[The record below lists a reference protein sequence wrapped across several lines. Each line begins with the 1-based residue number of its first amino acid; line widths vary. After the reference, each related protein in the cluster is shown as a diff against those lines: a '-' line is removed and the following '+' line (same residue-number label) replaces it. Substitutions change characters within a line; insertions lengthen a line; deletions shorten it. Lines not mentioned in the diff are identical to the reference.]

1 MASCYL
7 HINKIERRKK
17 MSHRKDDGLNA
28 ARGIINAIPLAVA
41 SWGVLALVI
50 WGVMKL

>member
-1 MASCYL
+1 MASGYL
-7 HINKIERRKK
+7 HINKVERRIK
-17 MSHRKDDGLNA
+17 MLHRKDDGLDT

-41 SWGVLALVI
+41 SWGVLALVV